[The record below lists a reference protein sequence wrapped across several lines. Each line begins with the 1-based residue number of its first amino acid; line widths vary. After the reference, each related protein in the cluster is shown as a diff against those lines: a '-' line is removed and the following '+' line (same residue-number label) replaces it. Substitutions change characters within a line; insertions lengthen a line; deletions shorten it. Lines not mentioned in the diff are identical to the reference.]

1 MEKKII
7 LASSS
12 KRRIYLLEKLGLN
25 FIDMKHRLAVEP
37 RFNEKIM
44 SIECF
49 TSDLA
54 LKKAESLQD
63 DYPDSFIIGSD
74 TIIYSNGKTF
84 GKPKDF
90 SDAVK
95 TLNRLSGK
103 IHYVYTGACLI
114 NKNTGV
120 YKTVFDK
127 TSVTIKPLS
136 EEDIVKYLNK
146 HSPLDKAGSY
156 GIQDEDGIIESYSGS
171 FENVLGLCIQKLI
184 PILRESRLIRPIGN
198 FKN

>member
-12 KRRIYLLEKLGLN
+12 KRRSYLLEKLGLN
-25 FIDMKHRLAVEP
+25 FIGMKHRLSVET
-37 RFNEKIM
+37 RFDEKTI

-49 TSDLA
+49 VSDLA

-74 TIIYSNGKTF
+74 TVIYFNGKTF
-84 GKPKDF
+84 GKPKYF
-90 SDAVK
+90 RDAVK
-95 TLNRLSGK
+95 TLSLLSGK

-114 NKNTGV
+114 NKNIGV

-127 TSVTIKPLS
+127 TLVAIRPLS
-136 EEDIVKYLNK
+136 KEDIVKYLNK
-146 HSPLDKAGSY
+146 HSPMDKAGSY
-156 GIQDEDGIIESYSGS
+156 GIQDEGGIIESYLGS

-184 PILRESRLIRPIGN
+184 PILRESRLI
-198 FKN
+198 

>member
-25 FIDMKHRLAVEP
+25 FVGMKHRLSAEP
-37 RFNEKIM
+37 MFNEKTI

-49 TSDLA
+49 ASDLA
-54 LKKAESLQD
+54 LKKAASLQD

-74 TIIYSNGKTF
+74 TVIYSNGKAF

-90 SDAVK
+90 NDAVK
-95 TLNRLSGK
+95 TLSRLSGK

-120 YKTVFDK
+120 CKTVFDK
-127 TSVTIKPLS
+127 TSVAIKPLS
-136 EEDIVKYLNK
+136 KEDIVKYLNK
-146 HSPLDKAGSY
+146 HSPMDKAGSY
-156 GIQDEDGIIESYSGS
+156 GIQDKGEIIESYSGS
-171 FENVLGLCIQKLI
+171 FENVLGLCVQKLI
-184 PILRESRLIRPIGN
+184 PILRESRLI
-198 FKN
+198 